1 MNSKSGSGSGLF
13 LMEMIMV
20 VFFFILCAST
30 CILVF
35 VRSNNMSKLAK
46 NMNQGVLQ
54 SESIAECW
62 KSGGEEAILSVMN
75 GQKDGEGRYSFY
87 WDQEWD
93 AADEISQ
100 AAFQATLSVTE
111 EQGMTKGTVTV
122 MEGVSGNGDV
132 RENDDVLYKL
142 EFADYRPA
150 WQ

>member
-35 VRSNNMSKLAK
+35 VRSNNMSKLAQ
-46 NMNQGVLQ
+46 NTNQSVLQ

-62 KSGGEEAILSVMN
+62 KSGGEEAVLTVMN
-75 GQKDGEGRYSFY
+75 GQKDGDGQYSFY
-87 WDQEWD
+87 WNQDWD
-93 AADEISQ
+93 AVSEASEAS
-100 AAFQATLSVTE
+100 FCATLSVTE
-111 EQGMTKGTVTV
+111 TDGMANGVISV
-122 MEGVSGNGDV
+122 MTQNA
-132 RENDDVLYKL
+132 RENEVLYNL
-142 EFADYRPA
+142 GFSDYLPA